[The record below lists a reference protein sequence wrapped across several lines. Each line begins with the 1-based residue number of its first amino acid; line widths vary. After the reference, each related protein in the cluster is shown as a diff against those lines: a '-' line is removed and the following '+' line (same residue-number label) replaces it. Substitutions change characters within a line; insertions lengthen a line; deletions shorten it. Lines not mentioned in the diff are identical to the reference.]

1 MSGSRLGAV
10 AHLFRFHNHLHGT
23 FGLANDMDLSN
34 FSACTELLV
43 HLWALLKMTGELR
56 TLRIVNYDSKVGS
69 LLVAAI
75 GSSYFRH
82 ECGRIYL

>member
-43 HLWALLKMTGELR
+43 HLWALLRMTGELR
-56 TLRIVNYDSKVGS
+56 TFRIVNYDSKVGS